1 MTKKYLD
8 YEYDYKYNVTHN
20 NGYYL
25 PPISVCTDKN
35 IFYDRNLMKT
45 YFDLSKQYDKYSARF
60 RPKVVTDL
68 KECVKNITYIDI
80 GNHLYV
86 NLHPVNIMLN
96 HSKWRSF
103 GTKPCLTLCHRET
116 IK

>member
-8 YEYDYKYNVTHN
+8 YGNTITNINVTHN

-35 IFYDRNLMKT
+35 IFYDRNLMKI

-60 RPKVVTDL
+60 
-68 KECVKNITYIDI
+68 
-80 GNHLYV
+80 
-86 NLHPVNIMLN
+86 
-96 HSKWRSF
+96 SS
-103 GTKPCLTLCHRET
+103 
-116 IK
+116 